1 MPRPADDFDLLH
13 RVAMMPRSMIR
24 RGGPFAG
31 LAALLVLLA
40 AGCENLVKPQY
51 RFSQVRVRTE
61 NQFGGPISGIPV
73 VLYTAQTR
81 IEAAVTR
88 ETGEYVFTEV
98 AAGGYG
104 VAINPPPQWALG
116 AGVPGFVDTL
126 SVKQG
131 SRHEVTFVLY
141 AVNR

>member
-1 MPRPADDFDLLH
+1 
-13 RVAMMPRSMIR
+13 MMPRSLHR
-24 RGGPFAG
+24 RAGPFAA
-31 LAALLVLLA
+31 LAALLLLLG
-40 AGCENLVKPQY
+40 AGCDNLVRPQY

-73 VLYTAQTR
+73 VLYTPQAR
-81 IEAAVTR
+81 MGAGVTR
-88 ETGEYVFTEV
+88 ETGEYLFTEV
-98 AAGGYG
+98 AAGSYG

-116 AGVPGFVDTL
+116 AGIPGHVDTL
-126 SVKQG
+126 DVKQG